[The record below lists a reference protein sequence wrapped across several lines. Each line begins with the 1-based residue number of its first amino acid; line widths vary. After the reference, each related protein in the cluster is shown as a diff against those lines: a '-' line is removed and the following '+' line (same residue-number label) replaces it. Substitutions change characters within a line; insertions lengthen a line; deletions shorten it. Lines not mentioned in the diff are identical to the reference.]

1 MQVCITGG
9 TGFLGSALA
18 RRLLNQKHLV
28 RILARPSRRADEIAT
43 CGAQIVPGNLSDEGA
58 IARAVRGADVVYH
71 IAAKK
76 GVAGAKS
83 EFIETNVRG
92 TERVLSAC
100 LQEGTGR
107 IIYISSVA
115 VYGLVPPGQRIEENT
130 SYDNQIESR
139 DFYAQTKILADRF
152 AASFAR
158 QNNLP
163 LTILR
168 PGVIYGPGKPPPAG
182 LLAFRLGKTDFVFG
196 NPAHRI
202 PLNFSE
208 NLLDAMQLAAADRRD
223 GLSIFNIVDDE
234 NLTLAQF
241 HAVRAQVEKSRVE
254 FLPGWPVILS
264 APFAE
269 AIGRAFPHANAG
281 ITSLQVRRALQDRW
295 YDATHIRASLR
306 WAPKVGLREALE
318 RSLAP

>member
-9 TGFLGSALA
+9 TGFLGGALA
-18 RRLLNQKHLV
+18 RRLLNQKMSV
-28 RILARPSRRADEIAT
+28 RILARPSPRADEIET
-43 CGAQIVPGNLSDEGA
+43 FGAEIVRGSLSDEES
-58 IARAVRGADVVYH
+58 IARAVRGADAVYH

-100 LQEGTGR
+100 LREGVGR
-107 IIYISSVA
+107 IVYISSVA
-115 VYGLVPPGQRIEENT
+115 VYGLAAPGQRITENT
-130 SYDNQIESR
+130 PYDAEIESR
-139 DFYAQTKILADRF
+139 DFYAQTKILADQF
-152 AASFAR
+152 AVSFAR

-168 PGVIYGPGKPPPAG
+168 PGVIYGRGKLPPAG

-202 PLNFSE
+202 PLNYSE
-208 NLLDAMQLAAADRRD
+208 NLLDAMQLAVTDRSKN
-223 GLSIFNIVDDE
+223 LSIFNIVDDE
-234 NLTLAQF
+234 NLTLVQF
-241 HAVRAQVEKSRVE
+241 HATRAQIEKSRVE

-269 AIGRAFPHANAG
+269 AIGRSLPRANAG
-281 ITSLQVRRALQDRW
+281 ITPLQVKRALQDRW
-295 YDATHIRASLR
+295 YDATQIRTTLG
-306 WAPKVGLREALE
+306 WAPKVPLREALE
-318 RSLAP
+318 RSLAL